1 MGVVYLRT
9 NLINGMQYVGQTTNL
24 PTRKHNWNTLD
35 KPYSNKVID
44 NARIEYGLENFS
56 FEILRKCDTKDEL
69 NEWERYYIKTL
80 NTRYPNGY
88 NMCDGGKGC
97 SGWIMPE
104 EQRKALSESRKGENS
119 PMYGKKPWN
128 TGKKLP
134 KEFGEAV
141 SKGLK
146 GKTKGIKKS
155 EEHKRK
161 IGLAHAKPI
170 VQVKP
175 NGEVVEWES
184 ANAAAKQLGYNFS
197 HICAVCRGE
206 RNRHKGSEWYYK
218 TDYEKRLEN

>member
-9 NLINGMQYVGQTTNL
+9 NLINGMQYVGQTMNL

-69 NEWERYYIKTL
+69 DEWERYYIKTL

-146 GKTKGIKKS
+146 GKPK
-155 EEHKRK
+155 E
-161 IGLAHAKPI
+161 
-170 VQVKP
+170 
-175 NGEVVEWES
+175 
-184 ANAAAKQLGYNFS
+184 
-197 HICAVCRGE
+197 
-206 RNRHKGSEWYYK
+206 
-218 TDYEKRLEN
+218 